1 LSTSSIRTASTDG
14 RGRTLGLA
22 VLPVLI
28 LLVTACQQTGAA
40 PANVAASSSDAVTQ
54 PSETR
59 SPTAV
64 TNPETNDSRAQ
75 ILAVAGDRNRGM
87 LERDIALLDQILADD
102 FIATHITGYQQPK
115 QEWLDQINSGEMQ
128 YHSIRE
134 IDTDLDV
141 DGQTAVAIT
150 RNAVDATINGSRNT
164 WNLRSTT
171 RYEVRDGSWKIV
183 ASTSTTF

>member
-1 LSTSSIRTASTDG
+1 MLYTTRSG

-22 VLPVLI
+22 VLPVVI
-28 LLVTACQQTGAA
+28 LLTTGCQQSGAA
-40 PANVAASSSDAVTQ
+40 PATVAASSSDAATQ
-54 PSETR
+54 PSETG
-59 SPTAV
+59 STAAV
-64 TNPETNDSRAQ
+64 TNPETNESRAQ

-87 LERDIALLDQILADD
+87 LERDIALLDQVLADD

-115 QEWLDQINSGEMQ
+115 QEWLDQISSGQMQ

-134 IDTDLDV
+134 IDTDLDI
-141 DGQTAVAIT
+141 DSQTAVAIT

-171 RYEVRDGSWKIV
+171 RYEFRDGRWTIV
-183 ASTSTTF
+183 AATSTTF